1 MEFFKRNASTILTVV
16 GGIGVVAT
24 SVMAVKATPKALI
37 LLEKAKEEKGDDLS
51 ILETIKVAGPSYIP
65 AIATGVSTIAC
76 IVGANILNKQEQ
88 ASLISAYGLLDNSY
102 KLYKDKVLELY
113 GEGSDMHVKSEI
125 SKDLYK
131 EAEIFGDDNHLFFD
145 FYSMRYFESTPEA
158 VQNARYNINRKLAT
172 QNYCTVNDWYEYL
185 DLPPIEGGDRIGWS
199 TGMISDCYWAY
210 WLDFNEEK
218 VTMDDGL
225 ECTILVMQSE
235 PTVGF
240 ENY

>member
-125 SKDLYK
+125 SKDLYE

-158 VQNARYNINRKLAT
+158 VQIARYNINRKLAT

-218 VTMDDGL
+218 VIMDDGL

>member
-51 ILETIKVAGPSYIP
+51 ILETIKVASPSYIP
-65 AIATGVSTIAC
+65 AITVGVSTIAC

-113 GEGSDMHVKSEI
+113 GNDADMHVKSEI
-125 SKDLYK
+125 SKDMYE
-131 EAEIFGDDNHLFFD
+131 EAEIFGDDNDLFFD

-158 VQNARYNINRKLAT
+158 VQIARYNINRKLAT

-185 DLPPIEGGDRIGWS
+185 GLPPIEGGDRIGWS